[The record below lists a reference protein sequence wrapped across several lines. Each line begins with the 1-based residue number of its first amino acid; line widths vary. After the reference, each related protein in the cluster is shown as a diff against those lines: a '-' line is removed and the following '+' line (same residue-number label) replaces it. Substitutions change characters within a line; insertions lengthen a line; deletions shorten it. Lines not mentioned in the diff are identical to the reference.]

1 MTKKVLTFLLTCAVA
16 MSTMVTVACT
26 PQQKLAVVQDIQK
39 FLPVVTNVA
48 DAVCGFTPAA
58 PICLGGVTAVSASA
72 GVLNTALVNY
82 FSAQASGTVPPGI
95 VAALNQAIST
105 FEGDAGEI
113 LASVRVLNP
122 TLQTEIETLAG
133 AAQVMLAVVEGL
145 LPSTGAQLKFAA
157 AKPSNFN
164 LKSFVADYNNKVEV
178 SQKLLPRNVAL
189 KKVHMH
195 SGFVRYIT
203 AGALQ

>member
-1 MTKKVLTFLLTCAVA
+1 MTKKFLTFLLTCAVA

-58 PICLGGVTAVSASA
+58 PVCLGGVTAVSASA
-72 GVLNTALVNY
+72 GILDTALVNY
-82 FSAQASGTVPPGI
+82 FTAQASGTVPPGL

-105 FEGDAGEI
+105 FEGDAGNI

-157 AKPSNFN
+157 AKPTNFN
-164 LKSFVADYNNKVEV
+164 MKTFVDDYNNKVAV
-178 SQKLLPRNVAL
+178 TQKLLPRSVSL
-189 KKVHMH
+189 KQVHMH
-195 SGFVRYIT
+195 NGFARYIS
-203 AGALQ
+203 AGYLK